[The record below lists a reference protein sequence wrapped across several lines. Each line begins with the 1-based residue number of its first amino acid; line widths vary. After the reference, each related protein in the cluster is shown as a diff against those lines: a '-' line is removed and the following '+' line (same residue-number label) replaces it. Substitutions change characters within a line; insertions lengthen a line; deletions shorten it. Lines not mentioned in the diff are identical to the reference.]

1 MGNEINKYEIS
12 SSVED
17 ERIIFPGF
25 STNLSENED
34 KEDKSNEKKKVIDKE
49 HTTISK
55 IFKAKLEE
63 EGNDN
68 FTYLDEYLGILLSL
82 GKEPK
87 FRINDLDEIIHQ
99 LIKDKENPLK
109 YLFNTYHR
117 SIVMIEIKFRKEYDK
132 TYKQIH
138 RILAN
143 YISNILTDPSIFNIN
158 ISEDEKYQNF
168 KEYLTECNMN
178 ELGFFLYDIGLGNS
192 SDEKVLKT
200 VFGFFFRY
208 INEYNIENFKSFIKS
223 NYKES
228 LVKNMIILKSLFI
241 AFPQIIKIYV
251 DVSLQIKYN
260 FYYNGK
266 IFQKEN
272 YICKYIDV
280 SPFEGNLTEMRS
292 VININKPK
300 RETDLVIDN
309 YTDKLNK
316 YLSEVAE
323 FFIVMFIK
331 DPFNSI
337 LDWAYELI
345 KLNLDK
351 LKLYNN
357 NNNQNSSS
365 DGFLL
370 NIIIILNKIIF
381 KEYENGIQDEER
393 YSDFIFKIVGKI
405 DSLFTLTED
414 KIPFSKFDRINPE
427 IVKEIIKDKDL
438 IPQGFNIYTKLFFIQ
453 EIIISITLKNFMNF
467 VDMFSKTFHEILIS
481 LKHSNL
487 RIDIESQNMI
497 TLELF
502 FLIYLR
508 NKEFNKYLLRFS
520 EISTFLIFL

>member
-1 MGNEINKYEIS
+1 MGNEINKSEIS
-12 SSVED
+12 SSIED

-25 STNLSENED
+25 SSNLSENED
-34 KEDKSNEKKKVIDKE
+34 KMDKSNEKKKVIDKE

-109 YLFNTYHR
+109 YLFVTYHR
-117 SIVMIEIKFRKEYDK
+117 SIVMVEIKFRKEYDK

-143 YISNILTDPSIFNIN
+143 YISIILTDPSILNIN
-158 ISEDEKYQNF
+158 ISEDEKYENF
-168 KEYLTECNMN
+168 KQYLTECNMD
-178 ELGFFLYDIGLGNS
+178 ELGFILYDIGLGNG
-192 SDEKVLKT
+192 SDEKALKT

-208 INEYNIENFKSFIKS
+208 INEYNREKFKSFIKS
-223 NYKES
+223 DYKKS

-251 DVSLQIKYN
+251 DISLQIKNN
-260 FYYNGK
+260 FFYNGK

-292 VININKPK
+292 VLNINKPK
-300 RETDLVIDN
+300 RETELDINN
-309 YTDKLNK
+309 YTNELNK
-316 YLSEVAE
+316 YLSKVAE

-357 NNNQNSSS
+357 NQNSSS
-365 DGFLL
+365 NGFLL

-381 KEYENGIQDEER
+381 KEYEKGTQNEET

-405 DSLFTLTED
+405 DALFTLTED
-414 KIPFSKFDRINPE
+414 KIPFSKFDRANPE
-427 IVKEIIKDKDL
+427 IVKEIIKDEGL
-438 IPQGFNIYTKLFFIQ
+438 IPPEFNIYTKLFFIQ
-453 EIIISITLKNFMNF
+453 EIIISITLKSFMDI
-467 VDMFSKTFHEILIS
+467 VDMFSKTFHEIIS
-481 LKHSNL
+481 LKGGKF
-487 RIDIESQNMI
+487 RIDIETQNMLTI
-497 TLELF
+497 ELF
-502 FLIYLR
+502 FRIYLS

-520 EISTFLIFL
+520 EISTFLIFS

>member
-1 MGNEINKYEIS
+1 
-12 SSVED
+12 
-17 ERIIFPGF
+17 
-25 STNLSENED
+25 
-34 KEDKSNEKKKVIDKE
+34 
-49 HTTISK
+49 
-55 IFKAKLEE
+55 
-63 EGNDN
+63 
-68 FTYLDEYLGILLSL
+68 
-82 GKEPK
+82 
-87 FRINDLDEIIHQ
+87 
-99 LIKDKENPLK
+99 
-109 YLFNTYHR
+109 
-117 SIVMIEIKFRKEYDK
+117 
-132 TYKQIH
+132 
-138 RILAN
+138 
-143 YISNILTDPSIFNIN
+143 
-158 ISEDEKYQNF
+158 
-168 KEYLTECNMN
+168 
-178 ELGFFLYDIGLGNS
+178 
-192 SDEKVLKT
+192 
-200 VFGFFFRY
+200 
-208 INEYNIENFKSFIKS
+208 
-223 NYKES
+223 
-228 LVKNMIILKSLFI
+228 
-241 AFPQIIKIYV
+241 
-251 DVSLQIKYN
+251 
-260 FYYNGK
+260 
-266 IFQKEN
+266 
-272 YICKYIDV
+272 
-280 SPFEGNLTEMRS
+280 MRS